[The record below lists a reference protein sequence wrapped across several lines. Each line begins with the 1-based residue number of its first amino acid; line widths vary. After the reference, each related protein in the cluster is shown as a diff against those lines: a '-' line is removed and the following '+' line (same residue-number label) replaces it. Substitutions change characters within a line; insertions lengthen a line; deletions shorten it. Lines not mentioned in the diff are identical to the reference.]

1 MQATKLGVAAS
12 KQDADE
18 RLASASSILPL
29 FTPEQVRSA
38 TRANPHDFLG
48 GCVQVALAD
57 PAGPALRPCGAP
69 VPMMPLERRYRT
81 TAPAAPPLAVLGKEN
96 VAVAPQKQIVK
107 KPPPKVKSIKKA
119 KEPKEPKGTSTTASW
134 QPPMML

>member
-1 MQATKLGVAAS
+1 MLSDAAS
-12 KQDADE
+12 KEDMSE
-18 RLASASSILPL
+18 RIAGASSIIKL
-29 FTPEQVRSA
+29 FTVEDLRNT
-38 TRANPHDFLG
+38 TRANPLVCLG
-48 GCVQVALAD
+48 GCVEIARAD
-57 PAGPALRPCGAP
+57 PAGPPLPPCSAP
-69 VPMMPLERRYRT
+69 VTMMPLERRYRT

>member
-1 MQATKLGVAAS
+1 MLGVAAS

-18 RLASASSILPL
+18 RLASAHSILPL
-29 FTPEQVRSA
+29 FTVEQVRSA

-57 PAGPALRPCGAP
+57 PADPALRPCGAP

-81 TAPAAPPLAVLGKEN
+81 TAPAAPPLAVRGKEN
-96 VAVAPQKQIVK
+96 VAPQKQIVK
-107 KPPPKVKSIKKA
+107 KPKGKSIKKA
-119 KEPKEPKGTSTTASW
+119 KEPKEPKGTSW